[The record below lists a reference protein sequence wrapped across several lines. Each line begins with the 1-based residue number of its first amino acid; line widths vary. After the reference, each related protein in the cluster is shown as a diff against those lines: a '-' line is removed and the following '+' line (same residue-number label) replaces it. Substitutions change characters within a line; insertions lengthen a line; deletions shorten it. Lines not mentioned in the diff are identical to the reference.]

1 MSTNQARQLRKNL
14 TDAER
19 RLWKHLRS
27 RQIDSYKFRR
37 QQPIGSYIVDFAC
50 FEKRLVIE
58 VDGGQH
64 SQQAGYDD
72 TRTEWLESQGF
83 RVLRFWNNQVL
94 QEIEAVKSAIWEA
107 LESRKPLDEETPSP
121 SMGEGRDGGERS

>member
-1 MSTNQARQLRKNL
+1 MTTNQARQLRKNL

-27 RQIDSYKFRR
+27 RQMGSHKFRR
-37 QQPIGSYIVDFAC
+37 QQPIGSYIVDFVC
-50 FEKRLVIE
+50 FKKRLIVA

-64 SQQAGYDD
+64 SQQAVYDNA
-72 TRTEWLESQGF
+72 RTEWLESQGF

-94 QEIEAVKSAIWEA
+94 EEIEAVESVIWAA
-107 LESRKPLDEETPSP
+107 LESQ
-121 SMGEGRDGGERS
+121 